1 MITVI
6 VGTLNNIYKSDK
18 LPGLR
23 FYFGNGVLFLM
34 LSLLAEFEDEVAK
47 TLALAVATFV
57 VIGEGGGVLDH
68 FMGKGASSTTLDT
81 TPSNNAKQL
90 DPTTVQ
96 HPIVASQPSNR
107 AALPAVAAGPL
118 FSPVKPILPH

>member
-6 VGTLNNIYKSDK
+6 VGTLNNIYKNDK

-34 LSLLAEFEDEVAK
+34 LSLLAEMEEEIAK

-68 FMGKGASSTTLDT
+68 FMGKGTSKSTLDT
-81 TPSNNAKQL
+81 TPSAKQMT
-90 DPTTVQ
+90 PETVQ
-96 HPIVASQPSNR
+96 HAIVAQQPPPR
-107 AALPAVAAGPL
+107 GALPAVAAGPL
-118 FSPVKPILPH
+118 FSPVKPVLPHS